1 RHEPEHGVSRTVS
14 QPVLFMLK
22 ANGSSPDR
30 SRKESVKSAQRLKRP
45 ANAGRG
51 NRNVLNRHDF

>member
-1 RHEPEHGVSRTVS
+1 MSRTVS

-22 ANGSSPDR
+22 AIGSSPDR
-30 SRKESVKSAQRLKRP
+30 SRKESVKSAQRLKRLG
-45 ANAGRG
+45 NAGRG

>member
-1 RHEPEHGVSRTVS
+1 MSRTVS